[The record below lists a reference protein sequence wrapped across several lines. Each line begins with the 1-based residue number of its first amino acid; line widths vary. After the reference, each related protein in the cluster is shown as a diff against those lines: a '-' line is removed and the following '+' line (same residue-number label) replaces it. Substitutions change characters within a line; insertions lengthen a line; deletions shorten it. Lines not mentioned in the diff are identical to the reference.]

1 MKSGKLFCSL
11 MTLPKEGEKKRR
23 KYACGIK
30 YSNKENSRKLKG
42 TLIFNCKKK
51 MKKVFGT
58 TGN

>member
-1 MKSGKLFCSL
+1 

-23 KYACGIK
+23 KYVCGIK
-30 YSNKENSRKLKG
+30 YSNKENSGKLKG

>member
-1 MKSGKLFCSL
+1 
-11 MTLPKEGEKKRR
+11 MTLPKEGEKK
-23 KYACGIK
+23 KKKICIK
-30 YSNKENSRKLKG
+30 YSNKENSGKLKG

>member
-1 MKSGKLFCSL
+1 